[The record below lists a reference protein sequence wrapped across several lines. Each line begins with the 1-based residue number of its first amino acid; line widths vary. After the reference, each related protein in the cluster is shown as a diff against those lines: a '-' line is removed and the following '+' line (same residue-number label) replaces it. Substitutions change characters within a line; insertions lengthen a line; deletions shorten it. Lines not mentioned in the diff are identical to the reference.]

1 MKIDRRTTLKTIGTG
16 LAIAGVM
23 PLMKPAQALTRRDLF
38 EPTNLAG
45 LELRNRIIRSAT
57 SMEMADENGNP
68 TPELLKVYDDVAK
81 GGAGLIITGLAYVN
95 KEDQLFHSALGF
107 YADSQ
112 IPAFQKLTDVMRR
125 NSAKSCL
132 QIGYAGSFSGY
143 KNQKRAVWGPS
154 AIEHPMTKVTPQEM
168 NKNDIQTVIRTMA
181 DSALR
186 AKKAGFDAVELH
198 FVHNFMLNQFLVPF
212 FNRRTDEY
220 GGSIENRARLVF
232 EITEAVRGAVGK
244 NYPIIAKVHGQDYLE
259 KDGMT
264 LKEGVYLAKG
274 LVQRGVDVIN
284 VSGGNLI
291 STPETL
297 PLRPEIADEPELQSY
312 FADDAAVIEKSLDVP
327 LILTGGNRD
336 PKDMQEVLDTNQDI
350 VAFAMARTI
359 LSEPDFPNL
368 IKNNRNHEPQCV
380 SCNWCIQHYGTQPTV
395 CVQNT

>member
-1 MKIDRRTTLKTIGTG
+1 MKIDRRTTLKTIGAG
-16 LAIAGVM
+16 LAITGVM
-23 PLMKPAQALTRRDLF
+23 PLIEPAKALTRRDLF
-38 EPTNLAG
+38 EPINLAG
-45 LELRNRIIRSAT
+45 LDLRNRIIRSAT

-68 TPELLKVYDDVAK
+68 TPELLKVYEDVAQ
-81 GGAGLIITGLAYVN
+81 GGASLIITGLAYVR

-107 YADSQ
+107 YDDSQ
-112 IPAFQKLTDVMRR
+112 IPGFKKLTEVIR
-125 NSAKSCL
+125 NNGAKSCL

-143 KNQKRAVWGPS
+143 KTTEREIWGPS
-154 AIEHPMTKVTPQEM
+154 VVEHPMTKVTSQEM
-168 NKNDIQTVIRTMA
+168 TKDDIRTVIRTMA
-181 DSALR
+181 AAAVR
-186 AKKAGFDAVELH
+186 AKKAGFDAIELH

-220 GGSIENRARLVF
+220 GGSIENRARLAF
-232 EITEAVRGAVGK
+232 EITEAVRTAVG
-244 NYPIIAKVHGQDYLE
+244 NDYPVIAKVHGQDYLE

-264 LKEGVYLAKG
+264 LDEGIYLAQG
-274 LVQRGVDVIN
+274 LVQRGVNVIN

-297 PLRPEIADEPELQSY
+297 PLRPEIADDPELQSY
-312 FADDAAVIEKSLDVP
+312 FAEDAAALEKTLDVP

-336 PKDMQEVLDTNQDI
+336 PKVMQEVLDTNGDI

-368 IKNNRNHEPQCV
+368 IHKDRNHEPQCV
-380 SCNWCIQHYGTQPTV
+380 SCNWCIQHYGTQPTM

>member
-1 MKIDRRTTLKTIGTG
+1 MKIDRRTTLKTIGAG
-16 LAIAGVM
+16 LAAASIM
-23 PLMKPAQALTRRDLF
+23 PLIEPAKALTRRDLF
-38 EPTNLAG
+38 DPIDLAG
-45 LELRNRIIRSAT
+45 LKLRNRIIRSAT
-57 SMEMADENGNP
+57 SMEMADDNGNP
-68 TPELLKVYDDVAK
+68 TPELLKVYEEVAK

-107 YADSQ
+107 HDDSQ
-112 IPAFQKLTDVMRR
+112 IPGFRKLTEVIRK
-125 NSAKSCL
+125 NGAKSCL

-143 KNQKRAVWGPS
+143 KTKERKIWGPS
-154 AIEHPMTKVTPQEM
+154 VVEHPLTKVTSQEM
-168 NKNDIQTVIRTMA
+168 TKNDIETVIRTMA
-181 DSALR
+181 ESAVR
-186 AKKAGFDAVELH
+186 AKKAGFDTIELH

-220 GGSIENRARLVF
+220 GGSIENRARLAF
-232 EITEAVRGAVGK
+232 EITEAVRQAVGSD
-244 NYPIIAKVHGQDYLE
+244 YPIIAKVHGQDYLE

-264 LKEGVYLAKG
+264 LEEGVYLAKG

-312 FADDAAVIEKSLDVP
+312 FAGDAAVIEKTLDVP

-336 PKDMQEVLDTNQDI
+336 PRVMQEVLDTNGDV

-368 IKNNRNHEPQCV
+368 LKKDRNHEPQCV